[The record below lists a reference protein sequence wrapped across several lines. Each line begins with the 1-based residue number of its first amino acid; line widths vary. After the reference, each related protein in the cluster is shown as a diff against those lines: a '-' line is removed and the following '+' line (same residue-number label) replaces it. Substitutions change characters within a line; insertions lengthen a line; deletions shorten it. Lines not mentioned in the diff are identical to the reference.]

1 MKLEFGNCLW
11 LVLQTPLKEEKKK
24 SQKVGKKNLQ
34 ARICSKTQH
43 VQLTSLRPLAGELMI
58 LPPTK
63 SG

>member
-1 MKLEFGNCLW
+1 LEFGKLF
-11 LVLQTPLKEEKKK
+11 VAGFADTVKRRRKKN

-43 VQLTSLRPLAGELMI
+43 VQLTSLRLLAGELMI